1 MACSTFQL
9 MSWGL
14 NIKTRS
20 QFHALSYISVLV
32 LEIYVSDREVVCI
45 GVCICIGIN
54 KYIQT
59 YVCLSTNGDDDR
71 EKSEINKL
79 VLV

>member
-1 MACSTFQL
+1 M
-9 MSWGL
+9 
-14 NIKTRS
+14 
-20 QFHALSYISVLV
+20 LV

-54 KYIQT
+54 KCIQT